1 MSTNHDDKLKG
12 VIEVDGYEIA
22 VDARPLDD
30 VEMLPKLAELRNGE
44 DIGLI
49 KELLVLIL
57 GEEGYQ
63 KTYNHFKAER
73 GRLPISVAS
82 GIIEKTTN
90 MLSPKD

>member
-1 MSTNHDDKLKG
+1 MSTNQDDKLKG

-22 VDARPLDD
+22 VDASPLDD

-57 GEEGYQ
+57 GEDGYK
-63 KTYNHFKAER
+63 KTYDHFKAER
-73 GRLPISVAS
+73 GRLPLSVAS
-82 GIIEKTTN
+82 DIIEKTTELIN
-90 MLSPKD
+90 PKG

>member
-1 MSTNHDDKLKG
+1 MSVNQDDKLKG

-22 VDARPLDD
+22 VDASPLDD

-49 KELLVLIL
+49 KELLVLIM
-57 GEEGYQ
+57 GEEGYK
-63 KTYNHFKAER
+63 KTYAHFKAER

-82 GIIEKTTN
+82 EIVEKTTELIN
-90 MLSPKD
+90 PKG